1 MDKSDWFLAFVMAV
15 SIHLA
20 GAYAYIALAPE
31 RSVPSGAS
39 HAGEGGLEIG
49 LGSMGSYTELTETHA
64 DTPAPEPVP
73 DLGQTDTAQE
83 DIPEEASAPEPVVAP
98 PPTVEPHLAKIEPI
112 PVPEPE
118 HIQAEKRAAVE
129 EPPVEAPPPAS
140 EATASES
147 TAERPPQPAPEQK
160 SAHTPGT
167 TEAPRTEQRSALQT
181 ATRATGRGYSRRFG
195 GKAGD
200 PSSYFSALIAWLN
213 QYKDYPAAV
222 KKRKQQGVVVVAF
235 TIDRSGAVLAS
246 SVQHSSG
253 YPLLDRAALDMLD
266 RASPLP
272 AMPESMP
279 QQRLNLAVPVEYS
292 LVTE

>member
-1 MDKSDWFLAFVMAV
+1 MNKSYWFLAFVMAV
-15 SIHLA
+15 SMHLA

-31 RSVPSGAS
+31 RSAPSGAS

-49 LGSMGSYTELTETHA
+49 LGSMGSYAELTETHA
-64 DTPAPEPVP
+64 DTPAPEP

-83 DIPEEASAPEPVVAP
+83 DVPEEAPKPEPTRTP
-98 PPTVEPHLAKIEPI
+98 PPPVEPRMAAIEPLA
-112 PVPEPE
+112 VPEPE
-118 HIQAEKRAAVE
+118 RVQAEKRAAVE
-129 EPPVEAPPPAS
+129 EPPVEAPPPAEEPSAS
-140 EATASES
+140 EAP
-147 TAERPPQPAPEQK
+147 AERLPQPAPEQK
-160 SAHTPGT
+160 PAHTPGT
-167 TEAPRTEQRSALQT
+167 TEAPRTDQQSALRT
-181 ATRATGRGYSRRFG
+181 AARATGRGHGRRFG

>member
-1 MDKSDWFLAFVMAV
+1 MGKSDWFLAFVLAV
-15 SIHLA
+15 SMHLA
-20 GAYAYIALAPE
+20 GAYAYVALAPE
-31 RSVPSGAS
+31 RIAPSGAS

-49 LGSMGSYTELTETHA
+49 LGSMGSYAELTETHA
-64 DTPAPEPVP
+64 DTPAPEP

-83 DIPEEASAPEPVVAP
+83 DVPEEAPAPEPTRTP
-98 PPTVEPHLAKIEPI
+98 PPPVEPRMAAIEPI
-112 PVPEPE
+112 PKPEPE
-118 HIQAEKRAAVE
+118 QVQAEKRAVVE
-129 EPPVEAPPPAS
+129 EPPVEAPPPPA
-140 EATASES
+140 EES
-147 TAERPPQPAPEQK
+147 PAEESLADRPPQPAPAQK
-160 SAHTPGT
+160 PAPTPGT
-167 TEAPRTEQRSALQT
+167 TEAPRTDQHSALRT
-181 ATRATGRGYSRRFG
+181 AARATGTGHSRRFG

-200 PSSYFSALIAWLN
+200 PSSYFSDLIAWLN

>member
-1 MDKSDWFLAFVMAV
+1 MDKSYWFLAFVMAV
-15 SIHLA
+15 SIHLT

-31 RSVPSGAS
+31 RIAPSGAS

-49 LGSMGSYTELTETHA
+49 LGSMGSYAELTETHA

-83 DIPEEASAPEPVVAP
+83 DIPEEAPAPEPVVTP
-98 PPTVEPHLAKIEPI
+98 PPTVEPRLAKIEPV

-147 TAERPPQPAPEQK
+147 SAERPPQPAPEQK
-160 SAHTPGT
+160 PAHTPGT
-167 TEAPRTEQRSALQT
+167 TEAPRTEQRSALRT
-181 ATRATGRGYSRRFG
+181 AARATGRGYSRRFG

>member
-1 MDKSDWFLAFVMAV
+1 MGKSYWFLAFVLAV
-15 SIHLA
+15 FMHLA

-31 RSVPSGAS
+31 RIAPSGAS

-49 LGSMGSYTELTETHA
+49 LGSMGSYAELTDTPA
-64 DTPAPEPVP
+64 DTPAPEP

-83 DIPEEASAPEPVVAP
+83 DIPEEAPAPEPTRTP
-98 PPTVEPHLAKIEPI
+98 PPPVEPRMATIEPI

-118 HIQAEKRAAVE
+118 QVQAEKRAAVE
-129 EPPVEAPPPAS
+129 EPPVEAPPPA
-140 EATASES
+140 EES
-147 TAERPPQPAPEQK
+147 PAEESVAERPPQPAPEQK
-160 SAHTPGT
+160 PTRTPGT
-167 TEAPRTEQRSALQT
+167 TEAPQTDRQSALRT
-181 ATRATGRGYSRRFG
+181 AARPTGTGHSRRFG

-235 TIDRSGAVLAS
+235 TIDRSGAVLTS